1 MGCDIHLYLEK
12 KEFGYGK
19 DMDMDNHELADKLE
33 KVIELFV
40 ELQTEYNQQ
49 IEVKYQS
56 DLVQKIQSID
66 ESIETVSQVQDY
78 LRELN

>member
-1 MGCDIHLYLEK
+1 MVVFNLVK
-12 KEFGYGK
+12 K